1 MTHQMLPSNSRLRPH
16 QSGGGIRRLIST
28 IAVFVLAVAPAV
40 EAQPPGKVPRV
51 AVVWIAAPPAVI
63 HMHDAFRQGL
73 SERGWVE
80 GQTVAV
86 EARHTD
92 GKPERLSDIM
102 MELVASGV
110 NVIVAPTDAIARA
123 ATQAT
128 RSIPIVFANV
138 SDAKAMGLVASFAHP
153 GGNATGLSTLGTEL
167 APKSLELFKEILPRL
182 SRVAVLLN
190 ADHPAKD
197 LYARSLKSA
206 GDQLKVAVK
215 PFEVRVPDEIEGVVG
230 EAVRWRADALVVT
243 TTAGLLQP
251 HRIRIGEVALR
262 HRLPF
267 GAAAAGPRDFVEA
280 GFLFG
285 YASDPLENLRSAAA
299 FVDKILRGARP
310 ADLPVEQPTRF
321 QLMLNLRTAKTLG
334 LTMPPSLL
342 HRADRIIER

>member
-1 MTHQMLPSNSRLRPH
+1 MLSSRTQPRPH
-16 QSGGGIRRLIST
+16 QPGGGIQRLT
-28 IAVFVLAVAPAV
+28 LMIAVMVLAAVLAV

-51 AVVWIAAPPAVI
+51 AVVWIAAAPAVI

-73 SERGWVE
+73 RERGWVE

-92 GKPERLSDIM
+92 GKPERLPAIM
-102 MELVASGV
+102 TELVTSGV
-110 NVIVAPTDAIARA
+110 TVIVAPTDAIARA
-123 ATQAT
+123 AAQAT

-138 SDAKAMGLVASFAHP
+138 SDAKAIGLVASFARP

-182 SRVAVLLN
+182 SKVAVLLN

-197 LYARSLKSA
+197 LYAKSLKSA
-206 GDQLKVAVK
+206 GDQLKLAVK
-215 PFEVRVPDEIEGVVG
+215 PFQVRVPDEIEGVVE

-243 TTAGLLQP
+243 TSAGLLHP
-251 HRIRIGEVALR
+251 HRTRIAAVALR

-267 GAAAAGPRDFVEA
+267 GSAAAGPRDFVEA

-321 QLMLNLRTAKTLG
+321 QLMLNLRTAKALA
-334 LTMPPSLL
+334 LTIPPSLL
-342 HRADRIIER
+342 HRADRIID